1 MSVATIEGTPVDE
14 VEEISADE
22 LAEARRYSLLVQWSA
37 EDGKWIATAPEF
49 GGIAT
54 HGASPTEAVEMGAE
68 MVATALAG
76 KRAAGEPVPAPRLVG
91 Q

>member
-1 MSVATIEGTPVDE
+1 MRAATIEGTPVEDLT
-14 VEEISADE
+14 EEE

-37 EDGKWIATAPEF
+37 EDGKWIATAPEL
-49 GGIAT
+49 GGITT
-54 HGASPTEAVEMGAE
+54 HGASPAEAVEMGAE

-76 KRAAGEPVPAPRLVG
+76 LRAWGDQVPPPRLFG

>member
-1 MSVATIEGTPVDE
+1 MSAVTIEGVP
-14 VEEISADE
+14 VEELTEDE
-22 LAEARRYSLLVQWSA
+22 MAEARRYSLLVQWSP
-37 EDGKWIATAPEF
+37 EDGKWIATAPEL

-76 KRAAGEPVPAPRLVG
+76 LRAWGDLVPPPRLFG